1 MLRVYLKELLELTR
15 DKKTLIFTILLPTLI
30 MPLIMAGFFVIAA
43 NIASKANEEM
53 LDFAVVGSANYP
65 QIEQALTRQSDA
77 DEKPLNFNLVK
88 VDKDEDI
95 AKLINEEKIRFAIVI
110 PEDAQYLIDNGMSA
124 EIAFKYN
131 DSATTSGLIFRRV
144 SLALE
149 ELKEIELIKR
159 YAKWGLSEEQGLAF
173 SKPIDLVRESTAN
186 DREAFGEKFGALLP
200 YILILV
206 GLSGAMYPAID
217 LGVGEKERGTLETLL
232 LTPVPRFSLV
242 FAKFGVIFTTSF
254 LSVFLSLLSFA
265 LMSTLFAPILASTFN
280 AQQSD
285 GANSIIEV
293 LSHISIVDILLMFS
307 MLIPIAAIFAS
318 ILLSVS
324 IYARTFKE
332 AQNYM
337 SPIMMLVFLPLI
349 LALLPGVKLD
359 WMWAAVPITNV
370 ALAIKEIFKGTI
382 DLGML
387 AVIFASTTIIAGAL
401 LALCNWWFQ
410 REQVL
415 FRN

>member
-30 MPLIMAGFFVIAA
+30 MPLILFGFITIAGKIADKAQNEMLEFVI
-43 NIASKANEEM
+43 
-53 LDFAVVGSANYP
+53 VGGEYYP
-65 QIEQALTRQSDA
+65 ELEQAMLRSPEEG
-77 DEKPLNFNLVK
+77 EKPLNFKLLTVK
-88 VDKDEDI
+88 SDENIDE
-95 AKLINEEKIRFAIVI
+95 LINSDKIRFAIVI
-110 PEDAQYLIDNGMSA
+110 PENVKHNIANGMSA
-124 EIAFKYN
+124 EIEFRYN
-131 DSATTSGLIFRRV
+131 DSATTSELIYRRV
-144 SLALE
+144 NSALE
-149 ELKEIELIKR
+149 SLKELELVKR
-159 YAKWGLSEEQGLAF
+159 YAKWGLSEEQGIAF
-173 SKPIDLVRESTAN
+173 SKPIDLVKKSTAD
-186 DREAFGEKFGALLP
+186 DREAFGEQFGALLP

-232 LTPVPRFSLV
+232 LTPVPRFNIV
-242 FAKFGVIFTTSF
+242 FAKFAVIFTTSF
-254 LSVFLSLLSFA
+254 ISIFLSLLSFA
-265 LMSTLFAPILASTFN
+265 LVTGLFGSTMASVFN
-280 AQQSD
+280 AGESD
-285 GANSIIEV
+285 KIASV
-293 LSHISIVDILLMFS
+293 LEALSNISVVDILLMFS
-307 MLIPIAAIFAS
+307 MLVPIAAIFAS
-318 ILLSVS
+318 VLLSVS

-359 WMWAAVPITNV
+359 WVWAAVPITNI

-382 DLGML
+382 DMGML
-387 AVIFASTTIIAGAL
+387 AVIFMTTTIIAGAL